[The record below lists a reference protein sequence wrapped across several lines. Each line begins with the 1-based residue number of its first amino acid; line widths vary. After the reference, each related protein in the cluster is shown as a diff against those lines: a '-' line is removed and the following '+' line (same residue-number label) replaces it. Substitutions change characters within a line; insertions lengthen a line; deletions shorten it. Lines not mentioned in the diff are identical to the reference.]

1 VPTFLW
7 WFISAVGTGIAALA
21 IRQFVPVGRNVFG
34 LQLAYFAGYIFLFA
48 LGIAAWRHDWLRQLG
63 WKQARPWVIGLL
75 LTWPCMPLAIVVARA
90 LYGPG
95 KSNFAGGLSWPAIV
109 YALWEPFVAW
119 GLIAAWL
126 LLFRDHMNQPSA
138 FWTWL
143 NRRAYAV
150 YIIHPPVLVGIA
162 LLLHGWAAP
171 ALIKFGVVGLLACVA
186 TWLLADPLVR
196 LPGVRSVV

>member
-1 VPTFLW
+1 LP
-7 WFISAVGTGIAALA
+7 AV
-21 IRQFVPVGRNVFG
+21 
-34 LQLAYFAGYIFLFA
+34 
-48 LGIAAWRHDWLRQLG
+48 
-63 WKQARPWVIGLL
+63 
-75 LTWPCMPLAIVVARA
+75 
-90 LYGPG
+90 
-95 KSNFAGGLSWPAIV
+95 V

-126 LLFRDHMNQPSA
+126 LVFRKHMNQPSA

-171 ALIKFGVVGLLACVA
+171 PLVKFAVVGLLSSAA
-186 TWLLADPLVR
+186 TWLASDPLVR
-196 LPGVRSVV
+196 MPGVRRVV